1 MVSDDEKAELR
12 RELRSLEATIQR
24 IRAEFRD
31 MGDDLREPDE
41 GPVAGRMAVE
51 QQALLASLESRR
63 DALRRRLGQRTSND
77 DGDAP
82 PSIDD
87 DSGSVTHKGRGE
99 DIGPAVWPEEW
110 TSRGG
115 DQLSGAADVDDPV
128 EALEVGALGAGA
140 EASPSDD
147 TTELADRAAPAPP
160 EEAALTARV
169 GSSPASDD
177 LTVGL
182 PPGAD
187 LDRLEEATLDDLIEA
202 ELVAI
207 DAGDPESAVIIAAE
221 LERRRTR
228 S

>member
-1 MVSDDEKAELR
+1 MVSDDEQAELR
-12 RELRSLEATIQR
+12 RELRSLDATIQR
-24 IRAEFRD
+24 IRAESRD

-77 DGDAP
+77 HGDAL

-87 DSGSVTHKGRGE
+87 DSGSVAHKGRGE
-99 DIGPAVWPEEW
+99 DIAPAVWPEEW

-115 DQLSGAADVDDPV
+115 DQLSEAADVDDPV

-160 EEAALTARV
+160 EEAALTATRRQLTRV
-169 GSSPASDD
+169 RRPHRRPAAGSRPRPARGSD
-177 LTVGL
+177 
-182 PPGAD
+182 A
-187 LDRLEEATLDDLIEA
+187 R
-202 ELVAI
+202 
-207 DAGDPESAVIIAAE
+207 
-221 LERRRTR
+221 
-228 S
+228 